1 MQFET
6 CALEK
11 SRRCIVSV
19 ISSIDVNVA
28 MRQTLDTSLA
38 VASTCLRSKHGVWG
52 AWRAS
57 LCDEMVGSASR
68 LHLSLIV

>member
-6 CALEK
+6 CALEE

-28 MRQTLDTSLA
+28 MRPWTDPRH
-38 VASTCLRSKHGVWG
+38 VIGRCV
-52 AWRAS
+52 
-57 LCDEMVGSASR
+57 DVPE
-68 LHLSLIV
+68 I